1 MGNIVMSYAPSTFQ
15 AGTGEDFFLKEGY
28 LTGMAPI
35 ISARY
40 TIPAFDGQD
49 GTAVTI
55 SGSVA
60 KATTGNA
67 ECWAGWN
74 LGATYTKLLI
84 VAYVQ
89 PGNTSAY
96 MGIGAKVDVIPVGSI
111 KPDAYQTRY
120 ADAYGAADMGKYVG
134 TSYTSLASETT
145 ILQDSA
151 LTAPVWGIAFYLDPT
166 LGSEVLKT
174 FFKTGSSKWFQ
185 TMEVTGDTA
194 HTSFQSVYLRYDG
207 DDCRYITPIMV
218 WGS

>member
-1 MGNIVMSYAPSTFQ
+1 MSYAPSTFH
-15 AGTGEDFFLKEGY
+15 AGTGEDFFLKEGF

-49 GTAVTI
+49 GTAMTI

-60 KATTGNA
+60 KAATGNA
-67 ECWAGWN
+67 ESWAGWN

-84 VAYVQ
+84 I
-89 PGNTSAY
+89 AY
-96 MGIGAKVDVIPVGSI
+96 MQPSTGAYTGIGAKVDVIPVGSI

-120 ADAYGAADMGKYVG
+120 ADAFGYADLGKYVG
-134 TSYTSLASETT
+134 TSWSQLATNTT
-145 ILQDSA
+145 IYQEYA
-151 LTAPVWGIAFYLDPT
+151 ATAPVWGIAFYLDPT

-174 FFKTGSSKWFQ
+174 FFKSGSSQWFE